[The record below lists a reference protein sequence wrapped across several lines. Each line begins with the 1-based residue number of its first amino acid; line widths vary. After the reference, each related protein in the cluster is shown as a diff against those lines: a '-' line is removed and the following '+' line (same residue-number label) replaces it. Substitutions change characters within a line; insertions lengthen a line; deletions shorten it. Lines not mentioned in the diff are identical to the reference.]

1 MQTAEEE
8 KQIDVTAQVKVKKK
22 IGSRRLDVVV
32 KAYHLEAIA
41 LLGSVDKELKLVS
54 VTLLNKAM
62 YELAN
67 PSHHGAE
74 FCRH

>member
-1 MQTAEEE
+1 
-8 KQIDVTAQVKVKKK
+8 
-22 IGSRRLDVVV
+22 VV
-32 KAYHLEAIA
+32 KAYHLEGDSP
-41 LLGSVDKELKLVS
+41 LGSVEKELKLVS

-62 YELAN
+62 YELAH